1 MFPFRKSVKE
11 IVNIDTDIPT
21 TPAGTSPLPDDGESM
36 VTSISQIFHPL
47 VYLAEAISEALTG
60 IFDKAAEKET
70 RHKPYSIVLFW

>member
-1 MFPFRKSVKE
+1 
-11 IVNIDTDIPT
+11 
-21 TPAGTSPLPDDGESM
+21 M